1 MRTRLSCNR
10 AVFAGCIVSRL
21 CVLLPAKDE
30 RLGISKTLTSI
41 LHAGVHPM
49 DIYMIDDGSSDGTG
63 EIARSFGVN
72 VLRNPKNTGKALA
85 LSRGARE
92 FDVVNRY
99 DYVCLMDADTEV
111 CESYFAVVKRAFSDQ
126 SVAAVCGR
134 AKSTPHNW
142 LTAYRCLAY
151 WMSHAIYKGGQSNM
165 GVITVTPGCASSFR
179 ADVFSKLDWN
189 TDTIVEDMDCTIQI
203 HRQKLGRI
211 VYQKDAV
218 VSTQD
223 PRTVRDYIKQIYRWD
238 TGTWQIGQKYGM
250 AFGLSKV
257 DWEFKLLMGEGL
269 IFSTLYL
276 LLPVLLPIC
285 PRIALYGAGMDFLVL
300 VMLAFIC
307 AIRERRT
314 DVITALPTYEILRF
328 VDCSVL
334 LYSFWKT
341 VIQRKQ
347 VRGWFAVK
355 RY

>member
-1 MRTRLSCNR
+1 
-10 AVFAGCIVSRL
+10 VSRL

-30 RLGISKTLTSI
+30 RLGISKTVRSI
-41 LHAGVHPM
+41 LQAGVSPE
-49 DIYMIDDGSSDGTG
+49 DVYVIDDGSSDGTG
-63 EIARSFGVN
+63 EIAGSFGVN
-72 VLRNPKNTGKALA
+72 VLRNPRNIGKAMA
-85 LSRGARE
+85 LSRCAQE
-92 FDVVNRY
+92 FRVVDRY

-111 CESYFAVVKRAFSDQ
+111 CEGYFTVVKRGFSDP

-179 ADVFSKLDWN
+179 ANVFSRLDWN

-203 HRQKLGRI
+203 HRKRLGRI
-211 VYQKDAV
+211 LYEQDAV

-223 PRTVRDYIKQIYRWD
+223 PRTIRDYIKQIYRWD
-238 TGTWQIGQKYGM
+238 TGTWQVGQKYGM
-250 AFGLSKV
+250 ALGVSKI

-269 IFSTLYL
+269 IFSALYL
-276 LLPVLLPIC
+276 LLPLVLFIRPKVAIYGTGMDLLALVLLAI
-285 PRIALYGAGMDFLVL
+285 V
-300 VMLAFIC
+300 C

-314 DVITALPTYEILRF
+314 DVLTALPTYEVLRI
-328 VDCSVL
+328 VDCSVF
-334 LYSFWKT
+334 LYSFWNT
-341 VIQRKQ
+341 VIRRQQ